1 MKRFQNGRVQACYPI
16 WSQFL
21 TSGSVRTID
30 FPLADD
36 GASVHHKLELQ
47 EFLVCI
53 FRTLATDKQ
62 FVCLHKRFEKMARE
76 VLISGG
82 AQVGN
87 EFIVTGEKKKAPAKE
102 LDEFPKACL
111 GGMIGHRVERSCQ
124 IDGYYDDWL

>member
-62 FVCLHKRFEKMARE
+62 FVCLHKTKRFEKMARE

-87 EFIVTGEKKKAPAKE
+87 EFIVTGEKKKSPREGARRIPE
-102 LDEFPKACL
+102 SMPGRYD
-111 GGMIGHRVERSCQ
+111 RSSS
-124 IDGYYDDWL
+124 